1 MAASPGWPAE
11 SGRAARRG
19 SRSPDPFHHI
29 CCARSARRSGE
40 EPVSQSIEPSAR
52 RTQPTVLKFGGTSV
66 ADADALQRLAR
77 LVRRA
82 YQSTRTVVIVSALA
96 GVTDALL
103 PAVDGPP
110 SGTGDPEGT
119 QPELDAF
126 IQAS

>member
-11 SGRAARRG
+11 SGRAPRRG

-40 EPVSQSIEPSAR
+40 ELVSQSIEPSAR

-103 PAVDGPP
+103 TAVDCAPRRAGGPEP
-110 SGTGDPEGT
+110 PPPGLHSVI
-119 QPELDAF
+119 QPH
-126 IQAS
+126 